1 MPSPSDILGY
11 MQARADE
18 QINGLTSSIGQ
29 VDEQIDGVEEEID
42 GVENGLCGVAETDMT
57 DYLNNTK
64 LAEIEALYGDP
75 FNTPFSMNYGPNYG
89 TIDYTT
95 GGISDFTILDVSG
108 TVMYEYLGTNWD
120 SDPDITKWIGDYAF
134 GNDYLTRPLT
144 SGASY
149 GLYDNLSG
157 LNSAKSLLTQDKN
170 KITASKAI
178 FEDYK

>member
-11 MQARADE
+11 MQAAADE
-18 QINGLTSSIGQ
+18 QVTNGENSIAQ
-29 VDEQIDGVEEEID
+29 VDEQIDATEEEID
-42 GVENGLCGVAETDMT
+42 GLENGLCGVAETDMT
-57 DYLNNTK
+57 DYLDNTK

-75 FNTPFSMNYGPNYG
+75 FNTPFSMSYGPNYG

-95 GGISDFTILDVSG
+95 GGITDFTILDVSG
-108 TVMYEYLGTNWD
+108 VVMYSYLGVNWD
-120 SDPDITKWIGDYAF
+120 SDPDIIEWVDDYAF

-170 KITASKAI
+170 KVSASKAI
-178 FEDYK
+178 FERYK